1 MTPGAPEVPCAGG
14 GGELAPRPPCPCRQ
28 RCLRAGLRN
37 SVGAGAGEEG
47 SEPDRHASLGLHPL
61 QPRRRP
67 LSCPPASACPPA
79 PVPRAPGAAAGPDL
93 PRALPVLL
101 SPSPRPSGPP
111 VSRPLPCPPAP
122 SLAPTAPPCSHTGR
136 SVPHAGLWLWAVAL
150 SPGWGA
156 GPPLVPCSSHLEVP
170 VHVEP
175 WAGAWQG
182 HKDSRAKGRGPLP
195 CPPQSTRALG
205 HGQNQELFLPL
216 TSAVLQRPAV
226 PTMASE
232 KAQRAGHPVPGTGR
246 AVRPHCTVGIF
257 QGRRG
262 LPGR

>member
-1 MTPGAPEVPCAGG
+1 MHLGG
-14 GGELAPRPPCPCRQ
+14 GLAPPPTSPLQAALPPSRAEEQ
-28 RCLRAGLRN
+28 RGGWGWGGGFRAGQAR
-37 SVGAGAGEEG
+37 
-47 SEPDRHASLGLHPL
+47 EPGPAPAAAPTPAPFLPARLSL
-61 QPRRRP
+61 
-67 LSCPPASACPPA
+67 PARACPPSARGCRRPGLAQSA
-79 PVPRAPGAAAGPDL
+79 PSPSL
-93 PRALPVLL
+93 
-101 SPSPRPSGPP
+101 PSPRPSGPP
-111 VSRPLPCPPAP
+111 ASRPLPCPPAP

-182 HKDSRAKGRGPLP
+182 HKDSRAKGGGPLP

-226 PTMASE
+226 PTVASE
-232 KAQRAGHPVPGTGR
+232 KAQRAGHPVPGMRR
-246 AVRPHCTVGIF
+246 AVRPHCTVGIL